1 MTTSP
6 PVVPPMPRTAL
17 EKVRWTLVDG
27 RVIAGQGFVHW
38 VRNPTVVVSVL
49 LYPIVVVLLFGY
61 VLGSAMVVAGGGDY
75 REYLM
80 PGIFAQTMV
89 FGVAATMAAVSS
101 DVAKGVSDRFR
112 AMPISQAGVVVGR
125 SFADMVNS
133 VIELA
138 ILVGCGLV
146 VGWGWNEG
154 PGRALAAAGLLLLLR
169 FALIWVGIYV
179 GLHIAPEAAGASWML
194 LMPLTFLANTFV
206 SPSQLPAWLG
216 AIAAWNPLSATVGA
230 TRELFGNPGVGGD
243 SWAAQHPVLL
253 AVAWPVAII
262 AVFLPLAARRY
273 RRLDR

>member
-1 MTTSP
+1 
-6 PVVPPMPRTAL
+6 MPQTWP
-17 EKVRWTLVDG
+17 EKVRWTLADG
-27 RVIAGQGFVHW
+27 RVIAGQGLIHW
-38 VRNPTVVVSVL
+38 VRNPTVVISVL

-61 VLGSAMVVAGGGDY
+61 VLGSAMVVAGGGGY

-89 FGVAATMAAVSS
+89 FGVATTMATVAN

-133 VIELA
+133 VIELT

-146 VGWGWNEG
+146 VGWSWHEG
-154 PGRALAAAGLLLLLR
+154 PGRALAAVGLLLLLR

-179 GLHIAPEAAGASWML
+179 GLLITPEAAGASWML

-230 TRELFGNPGVGGD
+230 TRELFGNPGTGGD
-243 SWAAQHPVLL
+243 SWPAQHPVLL
-253 AVAWPVAII
+253 AVAWPLAII
-262 AVFLPLAARRY
+262 VVFLPLAVRRY
-273 RRLDR
+273 RRPER